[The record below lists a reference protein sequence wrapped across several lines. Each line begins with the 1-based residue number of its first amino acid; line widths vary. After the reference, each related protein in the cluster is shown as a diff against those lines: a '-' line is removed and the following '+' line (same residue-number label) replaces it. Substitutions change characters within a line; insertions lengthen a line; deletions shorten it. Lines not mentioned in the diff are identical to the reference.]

1 MDIAHQLSHELL
13 RQDFVREQMAPDEL
27 DRYKMIACHYAR
39 VENALSVLSDMRSNT
54 SYIYYGGFSKTLG
67 LTKAGKTDEVCSIWE
82 DEILKL
88 AHPDDLKG
96 KYLGELRFFHFIKRL
111 PKERR
116 FDFFLMDKLRM
127 RDAAGHFLPVTH
139 RLFYLPDTTSD
150 NSLRLALCLYTPQ
163 LFEPQATSVAVNS
176 LTGEMIELGD
186 RDDSRLLSDREKQV
200 LRLIDQGMTS
210 KRVAETLIISINTVS
225 RHRQAILEKLRVG
238 NSIEACRVART
249 LGII

>member
-127 RDAAGHFLPVTH
+127 RDAISCQSPIDFSICRT
-139 RLFYLPDTTSD
+139 
-150 NSLRLALCLYTPQ
+150 
-163 LFEPQATSVAVNS
+163 PQATTAYAWPFVC
-176 LTGEMIELGD
+176 T
-186 RDDSRLLSDREKQV
+186 RLNCSNPRQP
-200 LRLIDQGMTS
+200 
-210 KRVAETLIISINTVS
+210 VS
-225 RHRQAILEKLRVG
+225 PSTH
-238 NSIEACRVART
+238 
-249 LGII
+249 

>member
-27 DRYKMIACHYAR
+27 DHYKMIARHYAR

-127 RDAAGHFLPVTH
+127 RNAAGHFLPVTH

-163 LFEPQATSVAVNS
+163 LFEPQTTSVAVNS

-186 RDDSRLLSDREKQV
+186 REDSRLLSDREKQV

-225 RHRQAILEKLRVG
+225 RHRQAILEKLQVN
-238 NSIEACRVART
+238 NSIEACRVARA

>member
-82 DEILKL
+82 DEI

-210 KRVAETLIISINTVS
+210 KRVAEALVISINTVS

-238 NSIEACRVART
+238 NSIEACRVARA

>member
-1 MDIAHQLSHELL
+1 
-13 RQDFVREQMAPDEL
+13 
-27 DRYKMIACHYAR
+27 
-39 VENALSVLSDMRSNT
+39 
-54 SYIYYGGFSKTLG
+54 
-67 LTKAGKTDEVCSIWE
+67 
-82 DEILKL
+82 
-88 AHPDDLKG
+88 
-96 KYLGELRFFHFIKRL
+96 
-111 PKERR
+111 
-116 FDFFLMDKLRM
+116 M

-210 KRVAETLIISINTVS
+210 KRQFYRGLSGRPSFGHHLKKGNHQADDLARLGAPCHEQP
-225 RHRQAILEKLRVG
+225 RQ
-238 NSIEACRVART
+238 
-249 LGII
+249 

>member
-88 AHPDDLKG
+88 AHPDAT
-96 KYLGELRFFHFIKRL
+96 RQAISCQS
-111 PKERR
+111 PI
-116 FDFFLMDKLRM
+116 DFSICR
-127 RDAAGHFLPVTH
+127 T
-139 RLFYLPDTTSD
+139 
-150 NSLRLALCLYTPQ
+150 
-163 LFEPQATSVAVNS
+163 PQATTAYAWPFVC
-176 LTGEMIELGD
+176 T
-186 RDDSRLLSDREKQV
+186 RLNCSNPRQP
-200 LRLIDQGMTS
+200 
-210 KRVAETLIISINTVS
+210 VS
-225 RHRQAILEKLRVG
+225 PSTH
-238 NSIEACRVART
+238 
-249 LGII
+249 

>member
-96 KYLGELRFFHFIKRL
+96 KYIWESSVSFISSNDCRKRDVL
-111 PKERR
+111 ISFLWINYACATRQAISCQSPI
-116 FDFFLMDKLRM
+116 DFSICR
-127 RDAAGHFLPVTH
+127 T
-139 RLFYLPDTTSD
+139 
-150 NSLRLALCLYTPQ
+150 
-163 LFEPQATSVAVNS
+163 PQATTAYAWPFVC
-176 LTGEMIELGD
+176 T
-186 RDDSRLLSDREKQV
+186 RLNCSNPRQP
-200 LRLIDQGMTS
+200 
-210 KRVAETLIISINTVS
+210 VS
-225 RHRQAILEKLRVG
+225 PSTH
-238 NSIEACRVART
+238 
-249 LGII
+249 